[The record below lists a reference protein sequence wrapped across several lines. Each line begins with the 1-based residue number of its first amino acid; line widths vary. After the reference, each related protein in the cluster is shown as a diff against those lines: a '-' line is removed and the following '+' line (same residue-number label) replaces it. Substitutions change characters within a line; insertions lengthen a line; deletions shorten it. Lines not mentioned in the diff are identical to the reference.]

1 MRQIPISDRT
11 VAVIGLGYV
20 GLPLTLAFGKQYKTI
35 GYDVD
40 EARISELLGGID
52 SNGEADPSEFQ
63 AAKNITYTSDLNILK
78 DADFYI
84 VTVPTPVDQ
93 YKRPDLA
100 PLQNA
105 SKSIGKVLA
114 PGNIVVYESTVYPG
128 ATEEE
133 CIPYLESES
142 KLTANIDFYYG
153 YSPERINPGDKNNR
167 LENIIK
173 LTSGSCDFA
182 ASEIDSLYKSIISAG
197 THLCSS
203 VKVAEAAKVI
213 ENAQRDVNI
222 AFINE
227 LSILFDKLNLD
238 IHDVLDAACTKW
250 NFLNFRPGLVGGHC
264 IGVDPYYLSHK
275 SEALG
280 YFAEMIGV
288 ARRVNDSM
296 SEFVVSKLVRALI
309 NSCSDFKSV
318 NILIMGL
325 TFKEN
330 CPDIRNSK
338 VLDIM
343 KDLQNLNITYE
354 VYDPYANSDE
364 VYNAFGIKIIN
375 EVKMGA
381 YDAALVTV
389 AHDAFKVLGAVGV
402 RQFLKPD
409 GIIFDVKAIYPQA
422 DTDLRL

>member
-11 VAVIGLGYV
+11 IAVIGLGYV
-20 GLPLTLAFGKQYKTI
+20 GLPLTLAFGKLYKTI

-40 EARISELLGGID
+40 ETRITDLLRGID
-52 SNGEADPSEFQ
+52 SNGEVDLYEIQ
-63 AAKNITYTSDLNILK
+63 AAKNITYTTDIKILK

-93 YKRPDLA
+93 YNRPDLA

-105 SKSIGKVLA
+105 SKTIGKVLA
-114 PGNIVVYESTVYPG
+114 SGNIVVYESTVYPG

-142 KLTANIDFYYG
+142 NLTANIDFYYG

-173 LTSGSCDFA
+173 LTSGSCHLA
-182 ASEIDSLYKSIISAG
+182 ALEIDALYKSIISAG

-227 LSILFDKLNLD
+227 LSILFDKLNID

-296 SEFVVSKLVRALI
+296 SEFVVSKLVRKLI
-309 NSCSDFKSV
+309 NNRSDFKSV

-338 VLDIM
+338 VLDIV
-343 KDLQNLNITYE
+343 KDFEKLNLNYE
-354 VYDPYANSDE
+354 VYDPLANSDE
-364 VYNAFGIKIIN
+364 VYNVFGVKIIK

-381 YDAALVTV
+381 YDAAIVTV
-389 AHDAFKVLGAVGV
+389 AHNVFKKLGAVGV

-409 GIIFDVKAIYPQA
+409 GIIFDVKAIYPRT